1 MDQSIAELVKVEL
14 TNNQLQALESFVNDR
29 GLDIFKNSTL
39 LKVINRNEFDQVPSE
54 LRKWVVNNGRKL
66 NELVDL
72 REQEV
77 ALFTK

>member
-1 MDQSIAELVKVEL
+1 MDQSIAELVRVQL

-29 GLDIFKNSTL
+29 GLEIFKNSTL
-39 LKVINRNEFDQVPSE
+39 LKVINRNEFEQVPTE

-66 NELVDL
+66 NELVEL

>member
-29 GLDIFKNSTL
+29 GLDTFKNSTL

>member
-1 MDQSIAELVKVEL
+1 MDQLIAELVRVEL

-29 GLDIFKNSTL
+29 GLEIFKNSTL
-39 LKVINRNEFDQVPSE
+39 LKVINRNEFEQVPAE
-54 LRKWVVNNGRKL
+54 LRKWVVNNGRKM
-66 NELVDL
+66 NELVEL

>member
-39 LKVINRNEFDQVPSE
+39 LKVINRNEFEQVPTE

-66 NELVDL
+66 NELVEL

>member
-1 MDQSIAELVKVEL
+1 MDQSIAELVRVQL
-14 TNNQLQALESFVNDR
+14 TNNQLQALESFINDR
-29 GLDIFKNSTL
+29 GLEIFKNSTL
-39 LKVINRNEFDQVPSE
+39 LKVINRNEFEQVPTE

-66 NELVDL
+66 NELVEL